1 MKKLICFIFLLSSI
15 CFYQSLSAQELKSEF
30 LFELEAELNP
40 PQVVGPVLTGTR
52 IIFPA
57 KSGFIKGQKLNGKI
71 LPGGGD
77 WGLVVDSTTFKLDVR
92 VTIETDDSALIFIT
106 YAGYVHTDAKK
117 FAKILEGKWN
127 ELAPSDYYFRTNP
140 VFETSSPKYAWL
152 NHTIA
157 VGVGRFLASG
167 KVAYR
172 VFAIK

>member
-1 MKKLICFIFLLSSI
+1 MRKLICFISLLSSI
-15 CFYQSLSAQELKSEF
+15 CFYQPVSAQDLKSE
-30 LFELEAELNP
+30 LLYELEAELNP
-40 PQVVGPVLTGTR
+40 PQAVGPVLTGTR

-57 KSGFIKGQKLNGKI
+57 KSGFIKGEKLNGKI

-92 VTIETDDSALIFIT
+92 VTIETDDGALIYIT
-106 YAGYVHTDAKK
+106 YGGYVHTDAKK
-117 FAKILEGKWN
+117 FAKILEGKWG
-127 ELAPSDYYFRTNP
+127 ELTPSDYYFRTNP

-157 VGVGRFLASG
+157 VGVGRFLTG

>member
-1 MKKLICFIFLLSSI
+1 MKKIACIIFFAA
-15 CFYQSLSAQELKSEF
+15 CVYHPANAQELKSEF

-57 KSGFIKGQKLNGKI
+57 KSGFIKSQKLNGNI

-92 VTIETDDSALIFIT
+92 ITIETDDGAIIYMT
-106 YAGYVHTDAKK
+106 YSGFVHTDAKK
-117 FAKILEGKWN
+117 FTKILEGKWD
-127 ELAPSDYYFRTNP
+127 ELVPTDYYFRTNP
-140 VFETSSPKYAWL
+140 FFETSSPKYAWL

-157 VGVGRFLASG
+157 IGVGRFAAPG

>member
-1 MKKLICFIFLLSSI
+1 MKKLICFIFFLSSI
-15 CFYQSLSAQELKSEF
+15 CFYQLLSAQELKSEF

-57 KSGFIKGQKLNGKI
+57 KSGFIKGEKLNGKI

-92 VTIETDDSALIFIT
+92 VTIETDDGALICIT
-106 YAGYVHTDAKK
+106 YSGYVHTDAKK
-117 FAKILEGKWN
+117 FAKILEGKWD
-127 ELAPSDYYFRTNP
+127 ELTPSDYYFRTNP
-140 VFETSSPKYAWL
+140 VFETGSPKYAWL

-157 VGVGRFLASG
+157 VGVGRFATQG

>member
-1 MKKLICFIFLLSSI
+1 MKKLICFIFILSSI
-15 CFYQSLSAQELKSEF
+15 CFYDQLSAQDLKSE
-30 LFELEAELNP
+30 LLYELEAELNP
-40 PQVVGPVLTGTR
+40 PQAVGPVLTGTR

-57 KSGFIKGQKLNGKI
+57 KSGFIKGEKLNGKI

-92 VTIETDDSALIFIT
+92 VTIETDDGALIYIT
-106 YAGYVHTDAKK
+106 YGGYVHTDAKK

-127 ELAPSDYYFRTNP
+127 ELTPSDYYFRTNP

-152 NHTIA
+152 NHTVA
-157 VGVGRFLASG
+157 VGVGRFLASN